1 MLSANHHL
9 VDLWGLNVLKHGQ
22 VFMYENESTLQ
33 SKVKR
38 DSEFRSLTAEA
49 QGRKE
54 GAEAK
59 YNLVS
64 HCKTTCI
71 EPQRHKGAEKT
82 HNCFGKSIAFRITKD
97 AFLCASFAPLRLC
110 GEIKPELFWEI
121 YRLQNNKRC
130 LFRRLLPPP
139 APHRRIKPIFVSKN
153 SSPSEH
159 TTPLSN
165 PSPRPPASVG

>member
-1 MLSANHHL
+1 
-9 VDLWGLNVLKHGQ
+9 
-22 VFMYENESTLQ
+22 MYENESTLR

-71 EPQRHKGAEKT
+71 EPRRHKGAEKNQ
-82 HNCFGKSIAFRITKD
+82 NCFGKSIDFRITKD

-110 GEIKPELFWEI
+110 GEIKPELFWKM
-121 YRLQNNKRC
+121 YRLRNNKRC
-130 LFRRLLPPP
+130 ISLRLLR
-139 APHRRIKPIFVSKN
+139 A
-153 SSPSEH
+153 
-159 TTPLSN
+159 
-165 PSPRPPASVG
+165 PASLR